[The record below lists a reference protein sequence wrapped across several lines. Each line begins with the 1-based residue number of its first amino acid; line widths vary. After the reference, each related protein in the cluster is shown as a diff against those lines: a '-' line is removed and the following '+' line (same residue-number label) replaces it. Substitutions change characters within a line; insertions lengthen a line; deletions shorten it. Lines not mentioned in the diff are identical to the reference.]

1 MSVKGARK
9 MIETIALAIAA
20 ASMLGVAFV
29 FINFALKN

>member
-1 MSVKGARK
+1 M

-20 ASMLGVAFV
+20 ASMLGVAVV